1 MLLGFDQDLFF
12 FINHDMSNGVLDSI
26 ALFLRNRFTWI
37 PLYVLAGVVIAVKW
51 RWQGVAIILMAALT
65 AVLTDYTSSGIIKP
79 MVERLRPCNDPTVP
93 AQVNL
98 LLDKCG
104 AGYSFPSSHA
114 ANHFGLA
121 LFFSWLWG
129 RRFRWLSPVL
139 ITWALLIGVSQI
151 YVGVHYP
158 FDIFGG
164 AVVGAAISLLTWLL
178 LKRIILPRIRHDIS

>member
-1 MLLGFDQDLFF
+1 MLFNLDQDLFF
-12 FINHDMSNGVLDSI
+12 LVNHDLSNSFIDSV
-26 ALFLRNRFTWI
+26 APVLRNRYTWI
-37 PLYVLAGVVIAVKW
+37 PLYVIAASVIAFKW
-51 RWQGVAIILMAALT
+51 RWHGLAIILIAVFTAL
-65 AVLTDYTSSGIIKP
+65 LTDFTSSSIIKP
-79 MVERLRPCNDPTVP
+79 MVERLRPCNDPVIT

-139 ITWALLIGVSQI
+139 ITWALLIGVSQV